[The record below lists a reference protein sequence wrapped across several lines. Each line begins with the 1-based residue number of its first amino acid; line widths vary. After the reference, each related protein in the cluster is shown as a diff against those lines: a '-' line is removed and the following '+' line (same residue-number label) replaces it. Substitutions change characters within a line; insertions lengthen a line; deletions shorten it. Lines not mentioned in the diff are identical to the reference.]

1 MLTQLNKMS
10 SAPLRRRNSRRGVLV
25 ETSDPGSDLSKTTIN
40 MPNLD
45 NWRDSLE
52 DSRALMKTGLGL
64 VLVGHMNFLLA
75 ALLHG
80 AVLRHVSLHEQA
92 RVTEYAVANVVV
104 IIAGLLAV
112 IAGILAIVMSKKKK
126 SGLWMSILLLVSL
139 LAGLLAIASMV
150 GFIVSLVTAIQNKG
164 LKLFTHCS
172 SLDTISYYSITT
184 ECPFD
189 PTRVYGTTVALWLFL
204 ILICVV
210 EILFSFRC
218 CAASACILS
227 LSPPCGRKKRRR
239 RVGKKQVTVQL
250 PQEMTSLSQD
260 RPSTQEEDSEAQ
272 EYDLLKADSTL
283 LQL

>member
-1 MLTQLNKMS
+1 
-10 SAPLRRRNSRRGVLV
+10 
-25 ETSDPGSDLSKTTIN
+25 

-45 NWRDSLE
+45 NWRDCLE

-64 VLVGHMNFLLA
+64 VLVGHMNFLPA

-80 AVLRHVSLHEQA
+80 AVLRH
-92 RVTEYAVANVVV
+92 AVV
-104 IIAGLLAV
+104 
-112 IAGILAIVMSKKKK
+112 AGILAIVMSKKKK
-126 SGLWMSILLLVSL
+126 SGLWMGILLLISL
-139 LAGLLAIASMV
+139 LAGLLALASMV
-150 GFIVSLVTAIQNKG
+150 DFIVSLVTAIQNKG
-164 LKLFTHCS
+164 QKLFTHC
-172 SLDTISYYSITT
+172 LTVDNISYYSITT

-204 ILICVV
+204 ILMCMV

-218 CAASACILS
+218 CAASACFLS
-227 LSPPCGRKKRRR
+227 LSPPCGRKKKRR

-272 EYDLLKADSTL
+272 ECDLLKVDSTL